1 MLLVAAGMS
10 LLGLAG
16 CGRGA
21 AVVEAARA
29 LDAAGPDA
37 LPDLPSDPPGPSWAP
52 SPSAAFTPT
61 ATRTPTPT
69 GTATPTPTPT
79 AVRSAV
85 GAPSADPTVART
97 PSAAASPSAAP
108 SAPSTPSAPA
118 PASAAPSP
126 ARAPSSSDGKPVYEL
141 DPGHKVVALTIDDGP
156 DPRHT
161 PTVLALLEQYG
172 IRATFFLIGENAVEH
187 PDLVREIAAR
197 GHHIA
202 NHTWTHPDLRSLSE
216 GKVRDELE
224 RTSDLLHRTTGK
236 VPTWFRAPG
245 GDWSSTALRVSA
257 EMGMRPMA
265 WSVDPRDWA
274 RPGTGV
280 ITDRVLKDVR
290 PGSIVLNHD
299 GGGDRSQTVAALKAY
314 LPVLID
320 SGYYFTAPPG

>member
-1 MLLVAAGMS
+1 MLSDRQITSRRLLLVAAGMS

-16 CGRGA
+16 CGRASEMLETAGLGGYPGS
-21 AVVEAARA
+21 EAA
-29 LDAAGPDA
+29 
-37 LPDLPSDPPGPSWAP
+37 PGSPADSP
-52 SPSAAFTPT
+52 SPSAVPAVVPSETPT
-61 ATRTPTPT
+61 APP
-69 GTATPTPTPT
+69 
-79 AVRSAV
+79 
-85 GAPSADPTVART
+85 APSAAPAST
-97 PSAAASPSAAP
+97 AAASPAAATASAAP
-108 SAPSTPSAPA
+108 APSAPA
-118 PASAAPSP
+118 PAAPTP
-126 ARAPSSSDGKPVYEL
+126 ARALSAAEAKPVYEL
-141 DPGHKVVALTIDDGP
+141 DAARQVVALTIDDGP

-161 PTVLALLEQYG
+161 PTVLTLLERYG

-224 RTSDLLHRTTGK
+224 RTSDLLHRATGK

-257 EMGMRPMA
+257 ELGMRPMA

-280 ITDRVLKDVR
+280 ITDRILKDVR
-290 PGSIVLNHD
+290 PGAIVLNHD
-299 GGGDRSQTVAALKAY
+299 GGGDRSQTVAALKTY

-320 SGYYFTAPPG
+320 SGYRFTAPPG